1 MGAGRE
7 IYLSLPSPDG
17 SLLEVVAALSQ
28 DEIADCVRHF
38 RGGNGP
44 GVPNGP
50 LPRAYAL
57 NRATRLLPPN
67 FKPVLDEIQLV
78 Q

>member
-1 MGAGRE
+1 VNVIRYCCPFRSPAG
-7 IYLSLPSPDG
+7 
-17 SLLEVVAALSQ
+17 EVRDVVVELSQ

-50 LPRAYAL
+50 LPRMYAL
-57 NRATRLLPPN
+57 NRATTLAPSN
-67 FKPVLDEIQLV
+67 FEAVLDAIQLV